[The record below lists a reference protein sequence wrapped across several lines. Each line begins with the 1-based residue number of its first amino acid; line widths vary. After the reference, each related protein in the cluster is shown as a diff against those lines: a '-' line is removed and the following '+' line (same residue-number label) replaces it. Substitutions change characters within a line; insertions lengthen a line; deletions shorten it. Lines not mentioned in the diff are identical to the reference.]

1 MNNKQTSILLIGLFL
16 LTGCGSFGGTPLTPT
31 APAPAPL
38 VFITTETPS
47 PIPPVI
53 VDPGS
58 TSTFTA
64 VPQVGTNVCAD
75 PQVAALIDSL
85 KKATLNQDGAL
96 LSSLVSPNGMEVRW
110 VRYGNIVTYTS
121 EQAQYLYETTYAA
134 NWGDA
139 PGSGAPKQG
148 AFHDVIVPDLLKVFN
163 QPYTLYCNEIKH
175 GGASYDIQ
183 WPYKKDFYSIY
194 YAGTDANGSLDW
206 HTWAIGIEYVNGK
219 PFIYAL
225 IQYFWEP

>member
-64 VPQVGTNVCAD
+64 VPQGGTNVCAD

-110 VRYGNIVTYTS
+110 VRYGTS
-121 EQAQYLYETTYAA
+121 DTTRCGFTWSRKSASAA
-134 NWGDA
+134 TA
-139 PGSGAPKQG
+139 HPSRAR
-148 AFHDVIVPDLLKVFN
+148 
-163 QPYTLYCNEIKH
+163 
-175 GGASYDIQ
+175 SMM
-183 WPYKKDFYSIY
+183 
-194 YAGTDANGSLDW
+194 
-206 HTWAIGIEYVNGK
+206 
-219 PFIYAL
+219 
-225 IQYFWEP
+225 